1 MCKDFKCGK
10 SFSQEQSLKIHN
22 HVIHEGHKDIKC
34 EFCGNSLSEEG
45 TLEKHIHRIHEAR
58 KDHKYKY
65 CDNFFSEG
73 NKCGKCFTQNIGLKT
88 HISAVHEK
96 EKLQCEICFKE
107 ISTKSNLITHITNI
121 HGRKKR

>member
-1 MCKDFKCGK
+1 MEKLFTCAGHMRMHQNCSWMCKDLKCGK

-22 HVIHEGHKDIKC
+22 HEIHEGHKDIKC

-45 TLEKHIHRIHEAR
+45 MLEKHIHRIHEAR

-73 NKCGKCFTQNIGLKT
+73 G
-88 HISAVHEK
+88 
-96 EKLQCEICFKE
+96 
-107 ISTKSNLITHITNI
+107 
-121 HGRKKR
+121 

>member
-22 HVIHEGHKDIKC
+22 HEIHEGHKDIKC

-45 TLEKHIHRIHEAR
+45 TLEKPIHRIHEAR

-65 CDNFFSEG
+65 CDNFFSDG
-73 NKCGKCFTQNIGLKT
+73 NKCGKCFTQNIGLQT
-88 HISAVHEK
+88 HITAVHEK
-96 EKLQCEICFKE
+96 K
-107 ISTKSNLITHITNI
+107 NLF
-121 HGRKKR
+121 

>member
-1 MCKDFKCGK
+1 M
-10 SFSQEQSLKIHN
+10 KIHS
-22 HVIHEGHKDIKC
+22 HEIHEGHKDIKC

-73 NKCGKCFTQNIGLKT
+73 G
-88 HISAVHEK
+88 
-96 EKLQCEICFKE
+96 
-107 ISTKSNLITHITNI
+107 
-121 HGRKKR
+121 

>member
-1 MCKDFKCGK
+1 M
-10 SFSQEQSLKIHN
+10 SQRF
-22 HVIHEGHKDIKC
+22 C

-73 NKCGKCFTQNIGLKT
+73 G
-88 HISAVHEK
+88 
-96 EKLQCEICFKE
+96 
-107 ISTKSNLITHITNI
+107 
-121 HGRKKR
+121 

>member
-1 MCKDFKCGK
+1 MCK
-10 SFSQEQSLKIHN
+10 E
-22 HVIHEGHKDIKC
+22 IHEGHKDIKW

-73 NKCGKCFTQNIGLKT
+73 G
-88 HISAVHEK
+88 
-96 EKLQCEICFKE
+96 
-107 ISTKSNLITHITNI
+107 
-121 HGRKKR
+121 